1 MKMKNETTKNILNY
15 LYKLEFF
22 SPAEPRG
29 NIVYES
35 NKKQEYKL
43 TEYFSRHK
51 ETTAVFTFY
60 FGIFKYQK
68 SLDEITKLAK
78 IKEEYQEKGK
88 NESTIVGFKVDEEGN
103 FLESTFSICNFVYAI
118 NEILKMQDIEIDL
131 KEEKIREITNQ
142 IKELSQIN
150 KIVLTNPKPYLDKL
164 FLTLKEV
171 FSFIADN
178 IIYDLKITVDYLS
191 KKNIEELEGA
201 SILSSFYLSDLAN
214 LKDNFNNKIVK
225 YLSLE
230 PDKRIAI
237 DVDTIE
243 IDKIISPENAP
254 LAKWP
259 SIYDSSLMQQ
269 VAINLSINGNLNIF
283 SVNGP
288 PGSGKTT
295 LVKEII
301 AGLIASRAEIIS
313 NYNTPDEAFIK
324 EDFIIPEQYYKSYYK
339 LDPKLSAFGI
349 LVASNNNNAV
359 ENISLELPKAEDL
372 KKEKTL
378 TGLFDSTNNKEIYF
392 TDLMQNIIPDSWG
405 LISAPLGNS
414 KNIKKYLNAI
424 WFSEDTPTL
433 RDYFK
438 DTNMSFYE
446 SKKRFKQKLEEVK
459 EYRKYLIEVRN
470 KVKMLEQIEKEIE
483 NQEENLEA
491 SKNRLTELEKEKDNL
506 ENSIQKLLEENKSY
520 FNLIQEVNSKLP
532 FIIRLLPFF
541 FRNNAFLKKRK
552 EYQNRVTTNDLKI
565 LEIKE
570 STLEINLKIENQQE
584 LINELTNI
592 VQNLKQEKDQIIIKV
607 NNYKK
612 EGIII
617 ADKDF
622 YQDIRN
628 NQKSQEKNPWT
639 SQKYNI
645 LREELFY
652 ESLQLHKSFILN
664 SSAFKT
670 NMGLLVNALKGS
682 LENEN
687 HKKCFK
693 ELLNTLFLFT
703 PVISTSLAS
712 VSKLLHHIEAD
723 EIGYLIIDEAGQ
735 ATPASTVG
743 VINRAKNS
751 IILGDPLQVEPVAT
765 IPRVLYHILDKDLLV
780 PNLYHSSV
788 LSSQILADTINKY
801 GGKRGVHEEEWIGSP
816 LLLHRRCINPMFE
829 IANEIAYENK
839 MFYRSIDKSDKETLS
854 IKKSCWID
862 IKGKEI
868 GNKNHYVKEQGE
880 KVLEFV
886 KEMIKVNGGLTKFF
900 IISPF
905 KTVAYELQKKLNKEL
920 PKIVHED
927 TEKIR
932 EWVANNCGTIH
943 TFQGKEANEVLIVLG
958 CDESS
963 EKAAA
968 WAGQKPNIL
977 NVAITRAKYRVVII
991 GDSNIWGKIDYF
1003 NVAYKN
1009 LQ

>member
-60 FGIFKYQK
+60 FGLFKYQK
-68 SLDEITKLAK
+68 SSEEITKLAK

-88 NESTIVGFKVDEEGN
+88 NESIIVGFKVDEEGN

-118 NEILKMQDIEIDL
+118 NEILKTQDIEIDL
-131 KEEKIREITNQ
+131 KEEKIQEITNK

-150 KIVLTNPKPYLDKL
+150 KIALTDPKPYLDKL
-164 FLTLKEV
+164 FLTIKEV

-214 LKDNFNNKIVK
+214 LKDKFNDKIVK

-230 PDKRIAI
+230 PDKRITI
-237 DVDTIE
+237 DEDTSE

-301 AGLIASRAEIIS
+301 AGLIARRAEIIS
-313 NYNTPDEAFIK
+313 NYNAPDEAFIK

-446 SKKRFKQKLEEVK
+446 SKKRFKHKLEEVK

-483 NQEENLEA
+483 KQKENLES

-506 ENSIQKLLEENKSY
+506 ENSIKKLLEENKSY

-532 FIIRLLPFF
+532 LIIRLLPFF

-552 EYQNRVTTNDLKI
+552 EYQNIMTTNDLKI

-570 STLEINLKIENQQE
+570 STLKINLKIEKQME

-592 VQNLKQEKDQIIIKV
+592 LRDLKQEKEEITIKV

-670 NMGLLVNALKGS
+670 NMGLLVNALKAS

-743 VINRAKNS
+743 IINRAKNS
-751 IILGDPLQVEPVAT
+751 IILGDPLQVEPVTT

-788 LSSQILADTINKY
+788 LSAQILADTINKY
-801 GGKRGVHEEEWIGSP
+801 GSKRGVHEEEWIGSP
-816 LLLHRRCINPMFE
+816 LLLHRRCVNPMFE

-839 MFYRSIDKSDKETLS
+839 MFYCSIDKSDKETLS
-854 IKKSCWID
+854 IKKSCWLD

-880 KVLEFV
+880 KVLELV

-905 KTVAYELQKKLNKEL
+905 KTVAYELEKKLNKEL

-927 TEKIR
+927 IEKIR
-932 EWVANNCGTIH
+932 EWLQIIVELFTP
-943 TFQGKEANEVLIVLG
+943 FKE
-958 CDESS
+958 
-963 EKAAA
+963 KK
-968 WAGQKPNIL
+968 QM
-977 NVAITRAKYRVVII
+977 KY
-991 GDSNIWGKIDYF
+991 
-1003 NVAYKN
+1003 
-1009 LQ
+1009 